1 VIVTRETFTGVI
13 RPSISTFLF
22 HELRIAIHESPFFHT
37 QCNFNSVEHLA
48 ERGPCAYAGFMAK
61 PDCPLCGGTGWK
73 TVERFPEQE
82 KQTRGA
88 RERSQESL
96 PNSALARAPSA
107 GQGETNRKRVWAVQ
121 CECTSQDRAARA
133 LGRARIPTRYEHCD
147 FENFDTKLYD
157 QESGPE
163 FPSWNRSLEQAK
175 LVTEVFARDYP
186 AGNAAGLLIVG
197 PCGAGKT
204 HLAVAALRQIV
215 LRGHSGVFYDYRELL
230 KEIQGSYNPE
240 SQTSELGVL
249 EPVLTTDVLLL
260 DDLGASKPSPW
271 ALETVGHILNSRYN
285 EKRIT
290 LLTTNYLDRDTS
302 VPSGEMVGPRA
313 KNAPLNSYRTD
324 PTVRLPSGQAVSP
337 AREDS
342 LTDRLGMRIR
352 SRLYEMCRTV
362 ELFAPDYRKEVRQA
376 GRVRS

>member
-1 VIVTRETFTGVI
+1 
-13 RPSISTFLF
+13 
-22 HELRIAIHESPFFHT
+22 
-37 QCNFNSVEHLA
+37 
-48 ERGPCAYAGFMAK
+48 MAK

-73 TVERFPEQE
+73 TVEQASEEE
-82 KQTRGA
+82 KLGRGA
-88 RERSQESL
+88 REPREILSASARS
-96 PNSALARAPSA
+96 AAT
-107 GQGETNRKRVWAVQ
+107 GHGEGNRKQMWAVP
-121 CECTSQDRAARA
+121 CDCTGQDRVARSLA
-133 LGRARIPTRYEHCD
+133 RARIPTRYEHCD

-157 QESGPE
+157 QETGAE
-163 FPSWNRSLEQAK
+163 FPAWNRSLEQAK

-186 AGNAAGLLIVG
+186 AGSAAGLLIVG

-215 LRGHSGVFYDYRELL
+215 LRGHSGLFYDYRELL

-290 LLTTNYLDRDTS
+290 LLTTNYLDS
-302 VPSGEMVGPRA
+302 SGPAPAAATNPRF
-313 KNAPLNSYRTD
+313 
-324 PTVRLPSGQAVSP
+324 PSGQAVSP